1 MMEGNGSPI
10 CRSDDGCEASAA
22 NEVIVSVVVP
32 VYNAC
37 PLLPTSLARIRESSF
52 KCFEI
57 IVVDDN
63 SSDESGAVAQRY
75 ADVVISQRPRGGP
88 GKARNRG
95 ASVCKGSILLFLDAD
110 VLIPTHAISLIVEEM
125 EQDPGLCA
133 LFGSYDAHPLHQ
145 DFFSRFKNLFHHYV
159 HQHAKTEAT
168 TFWSGCG
175 AVRKAAFMETGGFP
189 KSYSYAIEDVALG
202 YSLHKKGRRIKLIK
216 ELQVTHMKKWGF
228 ISVLKTDIVNRAI
241 PWTRLAA
248 ERGLPADLNFKM
260 ADRVSGL
267 LSCCMALTLVATWQL
282 PYLIVPTLI
291 FSALLLYLNRGLYR
305 FFHRHGRAEFSI
317 CAIFFHWF
325 YLFYSSLVFGL
336 YFPLCCFRKFIGGL
350 LKRFANSAKSGIQR
364 QGKSP

>member
-1 MMEGNGSPI
+1 MVEGNGAPI
-10 CRSDDGCEASAA
+10 CRPDDGCRTSAA

-37 PLLPTSLARIRESSF
+37 TALRTSLARIRESSF
-52 KCFEI
+52 KSFEI
-57 IVVDDN
+57 IVVDDS
-63 SSDESGAVAQRY
+63 SSDESEAVAQRY

-88 GKARNRG
+88 GKARNKG

-110 VLIPTHAISLIVEEM
+110 VLIPAHAISLVVKEM
-125 EQDPGLCA
+125 EQDPGLSA

-159 HQHAKTEAT
+159 HQHAKTEAK

-175 AVRKAAFMETGGFP
+175 AVRKAAFMEIGGFP
-189 KSYSYAIEDVALG
+189 ESYSYAIEDVALG

-228 ISVLKTDIVNRAI
+228 ISLLRTDIVNRAI

-260 ADRVSGL
+260 VDRLSGL
-267 LSCCMALTLVATWQL
+267 LSCCMALTLVAIWQL
-282 PYLIVPTLI
+282 PSLIVPALV
-291 FSALLLYLNRGLYR
+291 FSALLLHLNKGLYR
-305 FFHRHGRAEFSI
+305 FFHRQGRARFAV

-325 YLFYSSLVFGL
+325 YLFYGSFVFAL
-336 YFPLCCFRKFIGGL
+336 YFPLCCFRKFIGSL
-350 LKRFANSAKSGIQR
+350 LKRFGPSARYGPTA
-364 QGKSP
+364 G